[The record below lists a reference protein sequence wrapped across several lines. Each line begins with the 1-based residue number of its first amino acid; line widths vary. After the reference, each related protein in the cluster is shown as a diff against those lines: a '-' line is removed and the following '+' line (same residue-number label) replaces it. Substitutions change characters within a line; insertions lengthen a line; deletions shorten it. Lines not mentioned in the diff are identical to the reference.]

1 METIGKGGL
10 FAMRRFIILWLIVAA
25 IAMIFVAGC
34 SSDSATKSSEKAT
47 TASSTSNAKRVA
59 VEEIALNPTAYDGA
73 IVTTEGNYAVGYC
86 SACFLLKDGVHAV
99 RVEVSDTAPLP
110 PESRLNSRMEVTGKI
125 YVAQGS
131 PNIVAE
137 EIIYK

>member
-1 METIGKGGL
+1 MIMEDEMKRLAL
-10 FAMRRFIILWLIVAA
+10 FFVIALLATSFLAAGCGNGSAGTVGSVDTVAA
-25 IAMIFVAGC
+25 TSG
-34 SSDSATKSSEKAT
+34 KQT
-47 TASSTSNAKRVA
+47 T
-59 VEEIALNPTAYDGA
+59 VEEIARNPQGYDSV

-86 SACFLLKDGVHAV
+86 SACFLLKDGVFSV

-110 PESRLNSRMEVTGKI
+110 PESKLNARMQITGKI

-137 EIIYK
+137 NIIYK